1 MFSSITAR
9 RAAAVL
15 AGGTLV
21 ASGLGLVAPAPAAQ
35 AAPSNPESVAAA
47 AWLGDQL
54 NANNV
59 FEYLDYQGN
68 LSVDIG
74 TTLDFGLSLVETDA
88 DPATLAAVK
97 SGIDAAL
104 ASYVGA
110 SGNEGRV
117 AKAAAFYEALGQDVS
132 APIGGV
138 DLLDRLEGSVDEAT
152 GKLGSFGDTYA
163 QAWAVKVLRANNSSK
178 ADVATE
184 YLIDELRCDGAGWG
198 YEFGGEC
205 VSAVDGTSYV
215 LLALLPQQNDLDVA
229 PAIDAAIGWLED
241 QQRADGGFGDWGMNT
256 SGTTSEA
263 NGTGLAAWALG
274 EAGETEP
281 AQDAARWVADH
292 QVGFLPSTCGATP
305 LSTETG
311 AIAYDDANIKD
322 GLTDGIEA
330 EDQLTWVL
338 ASAQSLAGLKYLSA
352 APASTPKVT
361 APTGFVR
368 AGSTITARVTGIRG
382 GQVVCVGG
390 FGVRARLVGSDSA
403 ALTLPAATG
412 NRVITLT
419 HATGTTQ
426 TTVKALAAKVLRPVL
441 ARTSVA
447 RGGTQTVA
455 VSGLAAG
462 ETVTVVYRNKVV
474 RTGKAT
480 SKGAYRVSFPVG
492 RVTGTKTVLVRGE
505 FPTRRGSATFRVR

>member
-9 RAAAVL
+9 RAAAAL
-15 AGGTLV
+15 AGGALV
-21 ASGLGLVAPAPAAQ
+21 AAGLGLVAPAPAAQ

-54 NANNV
+54 NENGV
-59 FEYLDYQGN
+59 FTSGFDA
-68 LSVDIG
+68 IG
-74 TTLDFGLSLVETDA
+74 TTIDFGLSLV
-88 DPATLAAVK
+88 ATEANQTALDEVTAGVA
-97 SGIDAAL
+97 SALESYIGPENSIDVNRL
-104 ASYVGA
+104 
-110 SGNEGRV
+110 
-117 AKAAAFYEALGQDVS
+117 AKAAALFQAAEKPLPQVYGQSMITALEAAVGADGRL
-132 APIGGV
+132 GGV
-138 DLLDRLEGSVDEAT
+138 NNVYGQV
-152 GKLGSFGDTYA
+152 
-163 QAWAVKVLRANNSSK
+163 WAVKVLETVGSAE
-178 ADVATE
+178 ADAATAA
-184 YLIDELRCDGAGWG
+184 LIGMRCGTQGWG

-205 VSAVDGTSYV
+205 ISAVDGTSYV
-215 LLALLPQQNDLDVA
+215 LLSLLPQQNDLE
-229 PAIDAAIGWLED
+229 PAVQGAIEGSIEWLEG
-241 QQRADGGFGDWGMNT
+241 QQRADGGFGDWGINT

-274 EAGETEP
+274 EAGESEP

-292 QVGFLPSTCGATP
+292 QVGFLPSTCGTTP
-305 LSTETG
+305 LSAEVG
-311 AIAYDDANIKD
+311 AIAYDDDTMEK
-322 GLTDGIEA
+322 GLTGGVQPA
-330 EDQLTWVL
+330 DQGMWEL